1 MMSSRPSPKFFF
13 HRAKAIKTEN
23 GTRKVPVS
31 STSEDRDGDVMSPEM
46 LESMA
51 EQINTGH
58 VALYAD
64 HGWGPNGVYSVF
76 DKLGTW
82 QDAVVVDNVLYAE
95 PVLRTKPETDQLR
108 MMREM
113 FEDDTP
119 LTFSVGFI
127 PRDMEPIKGSGG
139 MTFKSGDLLEISP
152 VGIPS
157 NPDAVAGYIK
167 SYMERMKMTIEPK
180 EDKPDEEKPEDE
192 KQEEEEE
199 KPEEEEEP
207 EKETLTLDAIR
218 TLIPDIAAAV
228 VEAIKAEAS
237 KESPAPKSQ
246 APPAPPATPKGSGP
260 GAGKPIEPTE
270 KKGLRDMF
278 NNQE

>member
-1 MMSSRPSPKFFF
+1 MTNRPAPKFFF
-13 HRAKAIKTEN
+13 HRAAKGFVNKD
-23 GTRKVPVS
+23 GVKRFPVS
-31 STSEDRDGDVMSPEM
+31 STRLDRDNDNMTVEF
-46 LESMA
+46 LDFLV

-58 VALYAD
+58 VAMFAD
-64 HGWGPNGVYSVF
+64 HGVGPHGIYSF
-76 DKLGTW
+76 YDKLGGWT
-82 QDAVVVDNVLYAE
+82 DGVREGDVAYAR
-95 PVLRTKPETDQLR
+95 PVFRDKPITPELTMAQ
-108 MMREM
+108 EM
-113 FEDDTP
+113 FDNNIPVT
-119 LTFSVGFI
+119 TSIAFI
-127 PRDMEPIKGSGG
+127 PREHDKNDYGG
-139 MTFKSGDLLEISP
+139 FAFKSGDLLEISP

-199 KPEEEEEP
+199 KPEEEEEH

-218 TLIPDIAAAV
+218 ALIPDIAAAV